1 MKEEDLIR
9 KKCGSKDPFRVPEG
23 YFENF
28 TSELMDRLPER
39 PAMQVARPK
48 RRIFR
53 FAKYAAAAVLC
64 GIAVAGTFRLTQ
76 RAAPD
81 HTAAYTAGITTGE
94 NPDSDMDD
102 YLDYAMVS
110 NQEIAQYLTE
120 AY

>member
-1 MKEEDLIR
+1 MKEEALIR

-28 TSELMDRLPER
+28 TSDLMSRLPER
-39 PAMQVARPK
+39 PVVQTAAPVRH
-48 RRIFR
+48 IFR

-64 GIAVAGTFRLTQ
+64 GIAVFGALRITQ
-76 RAAPD
+76 RTAPG
-81 HTAAYTAGITTGE
+81 HTTAYTTE
-94 NPDSDMDD
+94 SPSRDNPDSDMDD